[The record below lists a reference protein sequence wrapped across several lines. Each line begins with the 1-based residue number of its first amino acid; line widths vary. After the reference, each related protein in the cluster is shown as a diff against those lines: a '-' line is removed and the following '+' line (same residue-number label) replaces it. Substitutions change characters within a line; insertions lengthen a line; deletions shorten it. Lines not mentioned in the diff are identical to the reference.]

1 MKQLV
6 SLVTLGLVFGA
17 AAPAMAQRVAHDKD
31 AAKEIPADARPP
43 KGMCRIWID
52 GVPAGQQPAPT
63 DCSTAIRNR
72 PSNGR
77 VLFGDDAQDTSKA
90 NDKKRKPA
98 ATKVFTVPQ
107 SFVPRRPPGG

>member
-1 MKQLV
+1 MKQLA
-6 SLVTLGLVFGA
+6 SLVTFGLIFGA
-17 AAPAMAQRVAHDKD
+17 AVPAMAQRVAHDKD
-31 AAKEIPADARPP
+31 APKEIPAQARPP

-77 VLFGDDAQDTSKA
+77 VLFGDDDSDSSKTA
-90 NDKKRKPA
+90 DKKRKPA
-98 ATKVFTVPQ
+98 AMKGFTVPK
-107 SFVPRRPPGG
+107 SFVPRRPPGN

>member
-1 MKQLV
+1 MKQLA
-6 SLVTLGLVFGA
+6 SLVTFGLIFGA
-17 AAPAMAQRVAHDKD
+17 AAPAMAQRAAHDKD
-31 AAKEIPADARPP
+31 VAREIPAEARPP

-77 VLFGDDAQDTSKA
+77 VLFGDDDSDSSKA
-90 NDKKRKPA
+90 ADKKRKPA
-98 ATKVFTVPQ
+98 AMKGFTVPK
-107 SFVPRRPPGG
+107 SFVPRRPPGN